1 MNHKTLETK
10 ARTTTEAGEFTALA
24 ATYSIDRVNDQIQP
38 GAFAKSIGQWQ
49 SSGKQIPL
57 HWDHQGSADSIIGS
71 VDPMA
76 MREVKEGLFVV
87 GRLDIESSDV
97 AKEAWRSVKN
107 NAVALSFGYL
117 ATKQRKRRDG
127 VNELLEID
135 LYEISIV
142 PAPANPD
149 TKFLSY
155 KSVEAT
161 LEAESKQ
168 MMRVVE
174 DPDACS
180 ADEPWAVMEGDEA
193 MSCHMTEAEARARM
207 GEMKS
212 AVEEGR
218 DEEPEKAK
226 SAPQDPLRKR
236 SDEVALALASEGLPP
251 GRYQEP
257 EPEPEPVPLDER
269 ELRRRFDEA
278 RLRIAGG

>member
-24 ATYSIDRVNDQIQP
+24 ATYSVDRVNDQIQP

-71 VDPMA
+71 VDPMS

-155 KSVEAT
+155 KSVEVA
-161 LEAESKQ
+161 LEEETEK
-168 MMRVVE
+168 VVNPE
-174 DPDACS
+174 DPD
-180 ADEPWAVMEGDEA
+180 
-193 MSCHMTEAEARARM
+193 T
-207 GEMKS
+207 